1 MNQLN
6 NIINLFKP
14 FCCCSSNEDFNE
26 IIDIKS
32 RLYKYNDY
40 ANLFEKNFEKAKE
53 DNIFEFS
60 IISLIIIERKDL
72 DIFER
77 ERAKCPKRIDK
88 ILYHGTQIDS
98 ISNILTD
105 QFIKSEVQY
114 QHGKGVYFTES
125 LDYCWFYGGTV
136 DNRNNMDTV
145 PNVDDIFTLI
155 ASFVYYDKNGFR
167 KVLNNDY
174 DPKKLKSILHM
185 QEVIL
190 KQFQNQININFW
202 EMNILLMI

>member
-1 MNQLN
+1 MKSQTRESSYHSLFDQL
-6 NIINLFKP
+6 K
-14 FCCCSSNEDFNE
+14 NE
-26 IIDIKS
+26 
-32 RLYKYNDY
+32 
-40 ANLFEKNFEKAKE
+40 
-53 DNIFEFS
+53 
-60 IISLIIIERKDL
+60 DL

>member
-1 MNQLN
+1 M
-6 NIINLFKP
+6 IIV
-14 FCCCSSNEDFNE
+14 
-26 IIDIKS
+26 
-32 RLYKYNDY
+32 
-40 ANLFEKNFEKAKE
+40 
-53 DNIFEFS
+53 
-60 IISLIIIERKDL
+60 
-72 DIFER
+72 
-77 ERAKCPKRIDK
+77 
-88 ILYHGTQIDS
+88 G
-98 ISNILTD
+98 
-105 QFIKSEVQY
+105 
-114 QHGKGVYFTES
+114 
-125 LDYCWFYGGTV
+125 FYGGTV

-174 DPKKLKSILHM
+174 DPKKMKSILHM